1 MHSKTGASFI
11 PPGNPAGGVWSCP
24 IWRHANWAQREE
36 LNCPKSHNFLEIKK
50 GFKFSLSDSKLHSSV
65 KPWVTRDVNRLDLW
79 GILTP
84 PSAWMVE
91 PGAAYAQRPAGT
103 CRDSA
108 STPFVSTHV
117 CSPNP
122 APGLSHIFRHLIRAQ
137 LLSAAWSLALAELST
152 PHVGFQPGRCSGHSS
167 LSCSNSVEPLGTPS
181 ISEVTHLGYLSIKA
195 RPGPACHIGSWW
207 GGEESMW
214 GWTVLGVRSRDE
226 VSAGDI

>member
-1 MHSKTGASFI
+1 MVLPDLETRKLGSERGTRLPKVTQLFRDKEGIQIQPIRLQTPFLCKTLG
-11 PPGNPAGGVWSCP
+11 
-24 IWRHANWAQREE
+24 Q
-36 LNCPKSHNFLEIKK
+36 K
-50 GFKFSLSDSKLHSSV
+50 
-65 KPWVTRDVNRLDLW
+65 RLDLW

-103 CRDSA
+103 RRNSA

-122 APGLSHIFRHLIRAQ
+122 APGLSHIFRHLIRAR
-137 LLSAAWSLALAELST
+137 LISAAWSLALAELSA

-167 LSCSNSVEPLGTPS
+167 LSCSSSVETLGTPS

-207 GGEESMW
+207 GGEESLW
-214 GWTVLGVRSRDE
+214 GWTALGVRSRDE
-226 VSAGDI
+226 ASAGDI